1 MRIATS
7 THTSAKAKSQ
17 MNSPEDSLLGMDIQQ
32 GQTQL
37 GPNTGQMTMVQFLD
51 KKEKRDI

>member
-1 MRIATS
+1 
-7 THTSAKAKSQ
+7 
-17 MNSPEDSLLGMDIQQ
+17 MNSPEDSLLEMDIQQ

-51 KKEKRDI
+51 KRKKRYFMNQLMLTKS